1 MKIQSLTISMLES
14 SQSPAWS
21 PKAEVLIECS
31 LEITQISSLHPPK
44 AWLVLKSTWNLSK
57 SSKRSRWIMGTHQT
71 YDTTELA
78 SFSPKNQKCLSF
90 FPTIFIRSI
99 NANPLRNLF
108 RVFTAS
114 LNRHGTKKPITTR
127 GKKHACGKQHRK
139 ETRLEMGNDL
149 GLILTPKRRRFPN
162 NDQTRSDVDN
172 KKVMFPSEDQ
182 MRIDFDNQKKSFQ
195 IRIKWG
201 LILTTKKWGFQMRI
215 KWGLIL
221 TTKKKEVSKWG

>member
-1 MKIQSLTISMLES
+1 
-14 SQSPAWS
+14 
-21 PKAEVLIECS
+21 
-31 LEITQISSLHPPK
+31 
-44 AWLVLKSTWNLSK
+44 
-57 SSKRSRWIMGTHQT
+57 MGTHQT
-71 YDTTELA
+71 HDTTELA

-127 GKKHACGKQHRK
+127 GKKHAFGKQHRK

-162 NDQTRSDVDN
+162 NDQTRSDFDN

-182 MRIDFDNQKKSFQ
+182 MRIDFDNQKICFQ
-195 IRIKWG
+195 IR
-201 LILTTKKWGFQMRI
+201 TK
-215 KWGLIL
+215 
-221 TTKKKEVSKWG
+221 